1 LARPQSGNTLLRKII
16 LRLKDVTAIPI
27 GGHNGALICNITA
40 RVLLALI
47 AAVFV
52 SWAQNSIDIGHL
64 VVSHLQSGKYV
75 EAKDLVE
82 RALKNSPS
90 DARLWT
96 LDGLTLVR
104 LRLEDDALAAFE
116 RALQISPDY
125 LPALEGAAEIAYQA
139 GKGEAAPLL
148 RRVLKL
154 RPNDQMAH
162 AMLAGT
168 AFKQGDCE
176 TAKIEFAASQS
187 PLTREVSGLEEFGA
201 CLVKQKRIAEALPVF
216 EHLCEL
222 QPTSA
227 KALYQFAVV
236 QFLTG
241 HYAGAVTTLTSPAF
255 EASPDA
261 DALDLLA
268 EAYES
273 LSDTQRARAA
283 SRQAIA
289 LRPSVPRYY
298 ADLAYICLAH
308 QQFQQGL
315 EVANEGLQRN
325 PNAASLYVVRGILYS
340 ELAQYDKGLSDFTT
354 AEQLDPNV
362 ELSSEARGLAGLQ
375 QNDLPE
381 TEKTIRDRIRQH
393 PENGFLYYLLGETLR
408 KKGAAPGTADFDEAV
423 QAFRRGIELDP
434 HLILARD
441 ALAALYLVAGKPEDA
456 VEQSRLAYHDNP
468 NDQTAIYHL
477 ILALRKINYTDEIPA
492 LTKQLARLKQAGQA
506 QGLPEQR

>member
-1 LARPQSGNTLLRKII
+1 M
-16 LRLKDVTAIPI
+16 TAIPI
-27 GGHNGALICNITA
+27 GGHNRALICDIKA
-40 RVLLALI
+40 RALLALI

-52 SWAQNSIDIGHL
+52 SRAQNSIDIGHV
-64 VVSHLQSGKYV
+64 VVSDLQSGKYL

-104 LRLEDDALAAFE
+104 LQNEDDALAAFE
-116 RALQISPDY
+116 RALRLSPDY
-125 LPALEGAAEIAYQA
+125 VPALEGAAEIEYRA
-139 GKGEAAPLL
+139 GKSEAVPLL
-148 RRVLKL
+148 RKLLKL
-154 RPNDQMAH
+154 RPNDQTAH
-162 AMLAGT
+162 AMLAGS

-176 TAKIEFAASQS
+176 TAKNEYAESQPS
-187 PLTREVSGLEEFGA
+187 STREASGLQEFGA
-201 CLVKQKRIAEALPVF
+201 CLMKQKRIAEALPVF
-216 EHLCEL
+216 QHLSEV
-222 QPTSA
+222 QPTSV
-227 KALYQFAVV
+227 KALYEFAVV
-236 QFLTG
+236 QFLMG
-241 HYAGAVTTLTSPAF
+241 RYADSVTTLTSRAL
-255 EASPDA
+255 ESAPDA
-261 DALDLLA
+261 DSLDLLA
-268 EAYES
+268 EAYECS
-273 LSDTQRARAA
+273 SETQRATRALQ
-283 SRQAIA
+283 QAIA
-289 LRPSVPRYY
+289 LRPDVPRYY

-308 QQFQQGL
+308 RQFKQGL
-315 EVANEGLQRN
+315 EIANDGLRRN
-325 PNAASLYVVRGILYS
+325 PNAASLYVARGILDC
-340 ELAQYDKGLSDFTT
+340 ELGQYDKGLSDFAA
-354 AEQLDPNV
+354 AEKLDPNV

-434 HLILARD
+434 HLILARN
-441 ALAALYLVAGKPEDA
+441 AVAALYLAADKPEDA
-456 VEQSRLAYHDNP
+456 AEQSRLAYHDNP

-477 ILALRKINYTDEIPA
+477 ILALRKTNHTDEIPA